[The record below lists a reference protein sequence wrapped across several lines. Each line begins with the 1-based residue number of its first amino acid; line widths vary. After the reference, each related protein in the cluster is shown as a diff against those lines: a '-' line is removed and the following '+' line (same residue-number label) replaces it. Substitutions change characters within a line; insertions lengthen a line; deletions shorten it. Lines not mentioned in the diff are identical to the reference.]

1 MTTEK
6 SHAVSPK
13 AENEDSVSFHAETVS
28 KNEGHD
34 MQLTESSFGHHES
47 PEWRAAEKR
56 IVRKLDTTLLPIVWV
71 LYMFNYL
78 DRNNIAHV
86 SQSIHIPY
94 LQARLDKLEEDTG
107 LVGNEFNVAVSIL
120 NVGYMLAQLPSNMIL
135 TRVRPS
141 IYLPACVV
149 VWSCVSAATAGVTSF
164 SGLMAVR
171 FFLGIAFF
179 MLSAWYTRKELALRT
194 AVLYSGLVLATAF
207 SGLIAAGIFAGLS
220 DKAGLHGWQ
229 WLFILEGAGSVLA
242 ALFAFVLLP
251 DFPES
256 ETGSGRWLFS
266 DNERHLARQRIAL
279 DRVSLPKTERT
290 VWHGLAL
297 AVQDI
302 RTWIFMIIL
311 CSNYTAY
318 GFNNFFPTIVS
329 SMYLG
334 SRTIML
340 VLTAPLYL
348 CGAIVSF
355 LVAYS
360 SDRFN
365 ERGYHI
371 SVLMFVAIIG
381 FIISAATLNN
391 AARYTASFLY
401 CSGAFA
407 ANAAVYSW
415 AALSLNETPE
425 KRACATAIINLLSQL
440 GNIWSPYFFPTSDGP
455 RYVMAMLLM
464 MAFSALSIAASMLMK
479 VLLKKENKKLLA
491 QGEQMEHEVR
501 LYTT

>member
-1 MTTEK
+1 M
-6 SHAVSPK
+6 PK
-13 AENEDSVSFHAETVS
+13 AANEDTVSFHAEMVS
-28 KNEGHD
+28 KHD
-34 MQLTESSFGHHES
+34 TRNAELTESPFGHHES
-47 PEWRAAEKR
+47 LEWTTAEKR
-56 IVRKLDTTLLPIVWV
+56 IVRKLDMTLLPIVWI

-78 DRNNIAHV
+78 DRNNIA
-86 SQSIHIPY
+86 
-94 LQARLDKLEEDTG
+94 QARLDKLEEDTG

-120 NVGYMLAQLPSNMIL
+120 N
-135 TRVRPS
+135 
-141 IYLPACVV
+141 
-149 VWSCVSAATAGVTSF
+149 
-164 SGLMAVR
+164 
-171 FFLGIAFF
+171 AFF

-256 ETGSGRWLFS
+256 ETGSGRWLF
-266 DNERHLARQRIAL
+266 NNEERHLARQRIAL
-279 DRVSLPKTERT
+279 DRVSLPETERT
-290 VWHGLAL
+290 VWHGLGL
-297 AVQDI
+297 AVKDI
-302 RTWIFMIIL
+302 RTWIFVIIL
-311 CSNYTAY
+311 CANHTAY
-318 GFNNFFPTIVS
+318 GFNNFFPTIVN
-329 SMYLG
+329 SMHLG
-334 SRTIML
+334 SRTITL
-340 VLTAPLYL
+340 VLTAPPYL
-348 CGAIVSF
+348 VGAVVSF

-360 SDRFN
+360 SDHFN

-371 SVLMFVAIIG
+371 SGPMLVAIVG
-381 FIISAATLNN
+381 FIISVATLNN

-415 AALSLNETPE
+415 AASSLNQTPE

-440 GNIWSPYFFPTSDGP
+440 GNIWSPYFFPASDGP

-479 VLLKKENKKLLA
+479 FLLKRENKKLLA
-491 QGEQMEHEVR
+491 QGQQTGHEVR